1 MTARIIG
8 TGSAVPEQIVTNED
22 LSKIVET
29 SDEWISS
36 RSGIKE
42 RRVAKEENTT
52 SLAILAGKRAL
63 ENAGIASEEIE
74 VIIVATCTPDY
85 FFPNTACQVQEAIG
99 AKNAVAFDL
108 SAACSGFLFALS
120 TAQAYIKG
128 GIYQKA
134 LIIGAETMSK
144 MIDWSDRSTCVL
156 FGDGAGA
163 AVVSAEETGVL
174 ELVQKSNGAG
184 KGVLSCKARETRN
197 LLNHE
202 SETKEYLYM
211 EGQPVFKFAVK
222 TVPECVEEV
231 LKKAEVKKEEI
242 RYYILHQANSRIIQ
256 SVAKRLKEPEEKFPM
271 NLSLYGNTSA
281 ASIPILLDEMNRN
294 GMLNR
299 GDKLVLSGFGA
310 GLTWGGVIFRTDAS
324 FHRPA
329 EQERVNRNE
338 NAE

>member
-1 MTARIIG
+1 MVARITG

-22 LSKIVET
+22 LSRIVET

-42 RRVAKEENTT
+42 RRIAKEETTT
-52 SLAILAGKRAL
+52 SLAILAAKKAL
-63 ENAGIASEEIE
+63 ENAETAPEEIE

-99 AKNAVAFDL
+99 AKNSAAFDL
-108 SAACSGFLFALS
+108 SAACSGFLFALN
-120 TAQAYIKG
+120 TIQAYIKS
-128 GIYQKA
+128 GIYQTA

-144 MIDWSDRSTCVL
+144 MIDWSDRSSCVL

-163 AVVSAEETGVL
+163 AVIRAEETGVI
-174 ELVQKSNGAG
+174 ELVQKSDGTG
-184 KGVLSCKARETRN
+184 KDVLSCKARETRN
-197 LLNHE
+197 LLK
-202 SETKEYLYM
+202 SEPEIKDYLYM

-271 NLSLYGNTSA
+271 NLSLHGNTSA

-310 GLTWGGVIFRTDAS
+310 GLTWGAVLL
-324 FHRPA
+324 
-329 EQERVNRNE
+329 EW
-338 NAE
+338 

>member
-63 ENAGIASEEIE
+63 ENAGVTAEEIE

-99 AKNAVAFDL
+99 AKHAVAFDL

-134 LIIGAETMSK
+134 LIVGAETMSK

-294 GMLNR
+294 RMLNR

-310 GLTWGGVIFRTDAS
+310 GLTWGAVLL
-324 FHRPA
+324 
-329 EQERVNRNE
+329 EW
-338 NAE
+338 

>member
-36 RSGIKE
+36 RSGIRE
-42 RRVAKEENTT
+42 RRIAKEETTT

-74 VIIVATCTPDY
+74 VIIVATCTPDC

-99 AKNAVAFDL
+99 AKHAVAFDL

-174 ELVQKSNGAG
+174 ELVQKSDGTG

-294 GMLNR
+294 GMLNQ

-310 GLTWGGVIFRTDAS
+310 GLTWGAVLL
-324 FHRPA
+324 
-329 EQERVNRNE
+329 EW
-338 NAE
+338 

>member
-42 RRVAKEENTT
+42 RRVAKEETTT

-63 ENAGIASEEIE
+63 ENAGVTAEEIE
-74 VIIVATCTPDY
+74 VIIVATCTQDY

-99 AKNAVAFDL
+99 AKHAVAFDL

-134 LIIGAETMSK
+134 LIVGAETMSK

-174 ELVQKSNGAG
+174 ELVQKSDGTG

-294 GMLNR
+294 GMLNQ

-310 GLTWGGVIFRTDAS
+310 GLTWGAVLL
-324 FHRPA
+324 
-329 EQERVNRNE
+329 EW
-338 NAE
+338 

>member
-63 ENAGIASEEIE
+63 ENAGVTAEEIE

-99 AKNAVAFDL
+99 AKHAVAFDL

-134 LIIGAETMSK
+134 LIVGAETMSK

-163 AVVSAEETGVL
+163 AVVSAEETGLL

-310 GLTWGGVIFRTDAS
+310 GLTWGAVLL
-324 FHRPA
+324 
-329 EQERVNRNE
+329 EW
-338 NAE
+338 

>member
-42 RRVAKEENTT
+42 RRLAKEETTT

-99 AKNAVAFDL
+99 AKHAVAFDL

-174 ELVQKSNGAG
+174 ELVQKSDGTG

-294 GMLNR
+294 GLLNR

-310 GLTWGGVIFRTDAS
+310 GLTWGSVLL
-324 FHRPA
+324 
-329 EQERVNRNE
+329 EW
-338 NAE
+338 

>member
-63 ENAGIASEEIE
+63 ENAGVTAEEIE

-231 LKKAEVKKEEI
+231 LKKAEVKEEI

-310 GLTWGGVIFRTDAS
+310 GLTWGAVLL
-324 FHRPA
+324 
-329 EQERVNRNE
+329 EW
-338 NAE
+338 

>member
-42 RRVAKEENTT
+42 RRLAKEETTT

-63 ENAGIASEEIE
+63 ENAGISSEEIE

-99 AKNAVAFDL
+99 AKHAVAFDL

-163 AVVSAEETGVL
+163 AVVSAEKTGVL
-174 ELVQKSNGAG
+174 ELVQKSDGTG

-294 GMLNR
+294 GLLNR

-310 GLTWGGVIFRTDAS
+310 GLTWGAVLL
-324 FHRPA
+324 
-329 EQERVNRNE
+329 EW
-338 NAE
+338 

>member
-42 RRVAKEENTT
+42 RRVAKEETTT

-99 AKNAVAFDL
+99 AKHAVAFDL

-134 LIIGAETMSK
+134 LIVGAETMSK

-174 ELVQKSNGAG
+174 ELVQKSDGTG

-299 GDKLVLSGFGA
+299 GDKLVLFGFGA
-310 GLTWGGVIFRTDAS
+310 GLTWGAVLL
-324 FHRPA
+324 
-329 EQERVNRNE
+329 EW
-338 NAE
+338 

>member
-63 ENAGIASEEIE
+63 ENAGVTAEEIE

-99 AKNAVAFDL
+99 AKHAVAFDL

-128 GIYQKA
+128 GIYKKA

-256 SVAKRLKEPEEKFPM
+256 SVAKRLKESEEKFPM

-299 GDKLVLSGFGA
+299 GHKLVLSGFGA
-310 GLTWGGVIFRTDAS
+310 GLTWGAVLL
-324 FHRPA
+324 
-329 EQERVNRNE
+329 EW
-338 NAE
+338 